1 MESGGLLTIVYVVIG
16 AFVAAAHHY
25 YAHLGSIQR
34 IASAV
39 IAILLWPLVL
49 IGIDIRIT

>member
-1 MESGGLLTIVYVVIG
+1 MEGGGLLTIAYVVIG
-16 AFVAAAHHY
+16 AFVAAANHY
-25 YAHLGSIQR
+25 FSHLGSIEH

-49 IGIDIRIT
+49 IGVDIRIT